1 MRARLIAI
9 LVSLLLFSGSVVG
22 AYFYGRSDE
31 AAHCQAESLT
41 EYQKGVER
49 NEALD
54 SGVQRM
60 DGTDLDNALSH
71 WLRYD

>member
-9 LVSLLLFSGSVVG
+9 LMSLLLVGGSIVG

-54 SGVQRM
+54 RGVQRM
-60 DGTDLDNALSH
+60 DSPALDNALSR